1 MPENIAWCMVD
12 LGNIYYK
19 SGQNALAR
27 QSFLDAQRTFP
38 NYHPA
43 YAGLGKVLAA
53 SGDVK
58 GAIENYLRAQQI
70 TPLPDYASALYDLYK
85 GAGDEARAAKQMD
98 LLDLIDKVSQA
109 NGEKANRNLVFA
121 FADHNVRL
129 DRALELAQGEL
140 QFRRDIYSYDALAW
154 ALYRNH
160 RYPEAKEA
168 MAQALKLGTP
178 EPQFKLHAQV
188 IEEAMKE
195 NAQ

>member
-1 MPENIAWCMVD
+1 
-12 LGNIYYK
+12 LGTFTIR
-19 SGQNALAR
+19 AV
-27 QSFLDAQRTFP
+27 RTRSPVSPFWTRSELFP
-38 NYHPA
+38 TIIRPTR
-43 YAGLGKVLAA
+43 GLGKVLAA